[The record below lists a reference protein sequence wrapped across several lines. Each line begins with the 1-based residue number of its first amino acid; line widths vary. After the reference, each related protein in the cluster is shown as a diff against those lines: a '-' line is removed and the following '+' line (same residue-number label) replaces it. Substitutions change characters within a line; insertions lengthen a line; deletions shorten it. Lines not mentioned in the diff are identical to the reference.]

1 MAERNSIIRDYPSRR
16 SIMLLNYAAVH
27 FQLCISVRAS
37 MNKYHCQLVVKDN
50 NLVNLEKQK

>member
-50 NLVNLEKQK
+50 LVNLEKQK